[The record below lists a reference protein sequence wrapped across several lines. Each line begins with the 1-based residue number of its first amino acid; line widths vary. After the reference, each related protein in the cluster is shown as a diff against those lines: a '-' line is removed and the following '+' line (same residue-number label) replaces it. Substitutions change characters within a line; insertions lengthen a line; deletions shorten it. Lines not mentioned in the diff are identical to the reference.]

1 MFTVERAEILKIA
14 IDLLKKKKKKVNTGA
29 LDKVKSFLS
38 RLLNTTEM
46 KYKIF
51 VECVCIASIHSGAPH
66 TNIK

>member
-14 IDLLKKKKKKVNTGA
+14 IDLLKKKKKVNTGA

-38 RLLNTTEM
+38 RLLNATEM